1 MPNGLKSVPG
11 NASKITSQ
19 IFRIFDRDGNDFL
32 DFKEFLMAI
41 DVANRTTGGLIK
53 NLICVTISVLNT
65 LLFPVSLVSGC

>member
-41 DVANRTTGGLIK
+41 DVANRTTGGFILK
-53 NLICVTISVLNT
+53 KKSHICVAQHSR
-65 LLFPVSLVSGC
+65 